1 MEIAIALDSYDD
13 IFSDFDIRSYRERA
27 ISKDFLDE
35 LRVRLRRLGMESSVD
50 IVLLVPS
57 RDRSASDEGL
67 ITQRALSFFDE
78 RREHYLREDAR
89 SKRGSAAFIAI
100 GLVLSLAASYFAGRF
115 ASLPL
120 FKDFLLIPA
129 WFFVWS
135 GLERL
140 VKDREEIGRKKKYYL
155 SLCGSRIVFGDREAY
170 EGEVAR

>member
-35 LRVRLRRLGMESSVD
+35 LRVRLRRLGTKSSVD
-50 IVLLVPS
+50 IVLLVPA
-57 RDRSASDEGL
+57 RDRSVSDEEL
-67 ITQRALSFFDE
+67 IAARARSFFDE

-89 SKRGSAAFIAI
+89 SKLGSVVFVSV
-100 GLVLSLAASYFAGRF
+100 GLVLSLAASYFAGRLAF
-115 ASLPL
+115 LPL

-135 GLERL
+135 GLERF

-170 EGEVAR
+170 EGGAAR